1 MFKKIFIPIK
11 ENNYTPYVLKRGAVT
26 IYALVLL
33 IFNIATADIAA
44 LQASASV
51 EAQSLVN
58 LHNQERSEHN
68 LGELKLNSKLT
79 ASAQKKAQAMMDK
92 DCWDHYC
99 PDGKSPWDF
108 FDEVGYDYVYAGE
121 NLAEGFSDNDKVFTA
136 WMNSKT
142 HRDNILRPEFDE
154 IGIAIVYGEFQD
166 IENNAVIV
174 VHFGSREIKTNVE
187 SDLTPIDNSLEEP
200 FNIKEPNDGQILN
213 NNTPNISGTSP
224 DGEISIS
231 ENQKVIGESIAQSG
245 IFTFRVPTES
255 SLNDGEHK
263 IDATNKTTGQSDSVN
278 FEVDTI
284 APVLENLS
292 FNSMVQGSDEDEV
305 ILDITTSPDTV
316 SLESTAD
323 GITFNKIS
331 PKSWN
336 IVINLKVFDHI
347 DELNIIAFDQASN
360 KTDQNFQLSS
370 VQGAVNQT
378 AEGFQ
383 VEESDFNIIERIG
396 HRRLV
401 NSIFLII
408 IITLILLD
416 YYVLANT
423 ELGINLI
430 RTKGN
435 YHAAIFI
442 ILLIISMAG
451 GTAGELLE
459 AESI

>member
-1 MFKKIFIPIK
+1 M
-11 ENNYTPYVLKRGAVT
+11 
-26 IYALVLL
+26 
-33 IFNIATADIAA
+33 
-44 LQASASV
+44 
-51 EAQSLVN
+51 
-58 LHNQERSEHN
+58 
-68 LGELKLNSKLT
+68 
-79 ASAQKKAQAMMDK
+79 
-92 DCWDHYC
+92 
-99 PDGKSPWDF
+99 
-108 FDEVGYDYVYAGE
+108 
-121 NLAEGFSDNDKVFTA
+121 
-136 WMNSKT
+136 
-142 HRDNILRPEFDE
+142 
-154 IGIAIVYGEFQD
+154 
-166 IENNAVIV
+166 
-174 VHFGSREIKTNVE
+174 
-187 SDLTPIDNSLEEP
+187 
-200 FNIKEPNDGQILN
+200 
-213 NNTPNISGTSP
+213 
-224 DGEISIS
+224 
-231 ENQKVIGESIAQSG
+231 IGESIAQSG

-396 HRRLV
+396 LRRLV